1 MIAVRSK
8 KMFGRI
14 KNKMVR
20 IILYVVF
27 IILVIGVGGLIY
39 ATQGL
44 SKYRKMVIND
54 VDLNKVE
61 DGVYQGEFTGG
72 RWKNKLEVTIKDH
85 QITDIGLLNASKASG
100 IAAIGEKLFQQVKE
114 KQSLQVDTVS
124 GATVHT
130 KAILKSIENALTRH
144 SKS

>member
-1 MIAVRSK
+1 
-8 KMFGRI
+8 MFERM
-14 KNKMVR
+14 KNKMIK

-27 IILVIGVGGLIY
+27 AVLVIGVGGFIY

-54 VDLNKVE
+54 IDLNKVE
-61 DGVYQGEFTGG
+61 DGVYQGEFNGG

-85 QITDIGLLNASKASG
+85 QIADIGLLKASKASG
-100 IAAIGEKLFQQVKE
+100 MADISEKVFQQVKE
-114 KQSLQVDTVS
+114 KQSLQIDTVS

-130 KAILKSIENALTRH
+130 KAILKSIENALIED